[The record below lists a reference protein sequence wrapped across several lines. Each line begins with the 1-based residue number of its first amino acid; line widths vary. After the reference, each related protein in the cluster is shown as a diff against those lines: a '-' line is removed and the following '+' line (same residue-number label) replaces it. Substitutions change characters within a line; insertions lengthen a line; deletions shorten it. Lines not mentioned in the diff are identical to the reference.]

1 MDCTSIDHHAMDC
14 TSIHPATATDLPA
27 TAASEAKENSRHQR
41 LNPRMRTID
50 PIKSVKTLCSLALL
64 CFSTVIT
71 ISLIFNRNTELSRV
85 SPWLALFVLWGVIIW
100 LAMMEGQQ
108 ACLVGL
114 TGVVDHLVYK
124 DSHPIAY
131 KNTQLAHRGE
141 NLNRYVSGRQLMV
154 LLSVFV
160 INLCGA
166 PLPNSQ
172 DDAFGLPQI
181 VQEIFLSSGVAII
194 LMTCLIGQLPPQI
207 NASHCQIDF
216 INNYF
221 ALFTLYTALVIEF
234 SGVMHASYFIQ
245 YIISTISRKPIQSN
259 EQPRNCFQSLF
270 FWLRVIMS
278 LAILCFSFAVT
289 IVALFQGR
297 TTMWKGPPPAI
308 NLVIF
313 FVILTLAGMLEALQI
328 SFLATSKMRKEQRA
342 TSFFGKKTVDLLASN
357 KQRLPAFMI
366 GRQLMVISCF
376 FILARITTPDVTL
389 GQGQNIFGV
398 SDGVQ
403 RFLNTGM
410 HAALLMTILG
420 SSVWKLTAW
429 AFPVVFMNL
438 PTTYII
444 LLIGLALEWLGIC
457 SGAWTLAWLNKKVMR
472 LKKDECYV
480 GTPENPTL
488 STDALDSV
496 IQSKDELDTEA
507 VEEGTA
513 GVHHAEARDNKDV
526 VVS

>member
-1 MDCTSIDHHAMDC
+1 MDHHAMDC
-14 TSIHPATATDLPA
+14 TAIHPATGPPAA
-27 TAASEAKENSRHQR
+27 TAAKDNNKSHHRRFNY
-41 LNPRMRTID
+41 PRMRIG
-50 PIKSVKTLCSLALL
+50 PIIKTVKTTTSLALL

-71 ISLIFNRNTELSRV
+71 IWLIFHGNTELSRV
-85 SPWLALFVLWGVIIW
+85 SPWLALFVLCAVIIW

-131 KNTQLAHRGE
+131 KNTQLAHRGD
-141 NLNRYVSGRQLMV
+141 NLDRYVTGRQLMV
-154 LLSVFV
+154 LLSVFL

-172 DDAFGLPQI
+172 YDAFGLPKI

-194 LMTCLIGQLPPQI
+194 LMTCLIGQLPSQI

-216 INNYF
+216 INNYVS
-221 ALFTLYTALVIEF
+221 LFTLYTALLIEF
-234 SGVMHASYFIQ
+234 SGVMHSSYLIQ
-245 YIISTISRKPIQSN
+245 YIISAISRKPIISN
-259 EQPRNCFQSLF
+259 EQPRNCVQRLF
-270 FWLRVIMS
+270 FWVRVAFS
-278 LAILCFSFAVT
+278 LAILGFSCAVT
-289 IVALFQGR
+289 IVALFQGK
-297 TTMWKGPPPAI
+297 TLMWKGPTPAI

-313 FVILTLAGMLEALQI
+313 FVILALAGMLEALQI
-328 SFLATSKMRKEQRA
+328 SFLATSKMRKELRA
-342 TSFFGKKTVDLLASN
+342 TSFFGKKTVNLLASS

-376 FILARITTPDVTL
+376 FILARITTPNVKL

-398 SDGVQ
+398 SDGAQ
-403 RFLNTGM
+403 GFLNTGLQ
-410 HAALLMTILG
+410 AALLMTILG
-420 SSVWKLTAW
+420 SSVWKLTAF
-429 AFPVVFMNL
+429 AFPVAFMNL
-438 PTTYII
+438 PTTYI
-444 LLIGLALEWLGIC
+444 LLWIGIALERLGVC
-457 SGAWTLAWLNKKVMR
+457 SGAWALAWLNKKVMR

-488 STDALDSV
+488 STDALDAV
-496 IQSKDELDTEA
+496 IQSRDEVDAEA
-507 VEEGTA
+507 VEEGMA
-513 GVHHAEARDNKDV
+513 NKEEV